1 MRRLSQA
8 FLGGPVPAEVA
19 EQRRIEATAGTQ
31 NRMLI
36 FVAALASVF
45 ITAIEST
52 IVATAMPTIV
62 AALGGFDL
70 LGWVFTSYLLTQVV
84 SIPIYGR
91 LSDLYGRKPILL
103 IGVGLFILGS
113 VLCGFAWSMF
123 SLVIF
128 RVLQGLG
135 AGALVPVG
143 RTLIGDIFHGEERAR
158 MQGVVSSVFIAAGL
172 LGPMVGAFI
181 ATHWVWPMIFWINV
195 PIAMIA
201 GAILIWCFRERI
213 EKRRHRVDW
222 AGAVLICL
230 GTATLMFA
238 LAQASALGAMLA
250 IGLGA
255 AAFAILAIF
264 VLYELSV
271 AEPIWPMSLWRDR
284 VASNGNIVSLALG
297 ATTMGIAAY
306 LPVYIQ
312 GVIGASATV
321 SGFIIMAMSASGPV
335 GALTAGQFML
345 RVSYRATASAG
356 AAIYIVGSIMMSL
369 LDAQTG
375 FAWVMAS
382 CLLMGLGIGMNNN
395 TYLVAVQSESAW
407 NQRGIATS
415 ALMFSR
421 ILGQAMGAAAF
432 GGVLNA
438 SLSPF
443 LASGED
449 LATKIMTPAG
459 RAALPPDSAA
469 AIISGFDHALHVI
482 FVILVALSIFVITI
496 GLMLPKGR
504 GIRK

>member
-1 MRRLSQA
+1 
-8 FLGGPVPAEVA
+8 VPAEIA
-19 EQRRIEATAGTQ
+19 EQRRFETAEAGSQ
-31 NRMLI
+31 NRILI
-36 FVAALASVF
+36 FIAALASVF

-52 IVATAMPTIV
+52 IVSTAMPTIV

-84 SIPIYGR
+84 TIPIYGR
-91 LSDLYGRKPILL
+91 LADIYGRKPILL
-103 IGVGLFILGS
+103 TGVGLFILGS
-113 VLCGFAWSMF
+113 ILCGFAWSMF

-195 PIAMIA
+195 PIAIVA

-213 EKRRHRVDW
+213 EKRRHRIDW
-222 AGAVLICL
+222 GGAMLICV

-238 LAQASALGAMLA
+238 LAQASMLGPALAAALGAT
-250 IGLGA
+250 GLV
-255 AAFAILAIF
+255 ILGIF
-264 VLYELSV
+264 VVYERSV
-271 AEPIWPMSLWRDR
+271 TEPIWPMSRWRDR
-284 VASNGNIVSLALG
+284 VASSGSIVSLALG

-312 GVIGASATV
+312 GVMGDSATV

-335 GALTAGQFML
+335 GALAAGQFML

-375 FAWVMAS
+375 VAWLLAS

-443 LASGED
+443 LKSGED
-449 LATKIMTPAG
+449 LATKIMTASG
-459 RAALPPDSAA
+459 RAALPPDSAT
-469 AIISGFDHALHVI
+469 AIIGGFDHGLHVI
-482 FVILVALSIFVITI
+482 FVILVALSLFVITV
-496 GLMLPKGR
+496 GSMLPKGR
-504 GIRK
+504 GIRR